1 MKARNIFFV
10 LLGVT
15 IGVAATLGIQHF
27 RRIQAI
33 HTLPSLADRN
43 THPAVDECS
52 GVRLSRRDGRL
63 HTEVH
68 GGMGNP
74 HKNFQSLL
82 AEDRAFGIDDPIW
95 AIYFEPGV
103 TMEDLDSTLHT
114 IHALGVRR
122 YFLGFSFYGKLIT
135 Q

>member
-1 MKARNIFFV
+1 MKAKNILFL

-27 RRIQAI
+27 RHIQAMRA
-33 HTLPSLADRN
+33 LPSLADRN
-43 THPAVDECS
+43 TSPAIDEFS
-52 GVRLSRRDGRL
+52 GVRLSRSDGRL
-63 HTEVH
+63 HTQVY

-74 HKNFQSLL
+74 HKDFQSLL
-82 AEDRAFGIDDPIW
+82 AEDRAIGIEDPIW

-103 TMEDLDSTLHT
+103 TMDDLDSTLHT

-122 YFLGFSFYGKLIT
+122 YFLGFSFYGKLVT